1 MCKECPGCHVMVSNS
16 DGCNHMTCSCGTE
29 FCICHGCS
37 YVKPEGEVYTHPF
50 YCRYGVSDH
59 ETRFVLET
67 ILRDLRHNTLGGVI
81 PQELV
86 ESVLTRMQQ
95 IVYQGI
101 VTPLRAGLWDLS
113 DYMNLT
119 TPDVEML
126 STILGNIEAHL
137 NVDFPLTEVLS

>member
-1 MCKECPGCHVMVSNS
+1 MVSKS

-37 YVKPEGEVYTHPF
+37 YVKPVDEVYTHPF
-50 YCRYGVSDH
+50 YCRYGVSNH

-137 NVDFPLTEVLS
+137 NVDFPLTDVLS